1 VTTHGIALHFLWA
14 FAVRGGTQ
22 THPES
27 QAWHLII
34 IFSISQKIFLDTYQI
49 ISPTAAKEFVYLV
62 LYCVPPGA

>member
-1 VTTHGIALHFLWA
+1 MPVTLVSGTQPKVTTHGIALHFLWA

-34 IFSISQKIFLDTYQI
+34 IFSISQKIFWEIFL
-49 ISPTAAKEFVYLV
+49 FYL
-62 LYCVPPGA
+62 